1 MWYNMR
7 IMFDDDDFI
16 TGLALGTIIAS
27 GDSTPQWQWSDFLV
41 YGIATIVAAAVGG
54 GIAYLLL

>member
-1 MWYNMR
+1 MR
-7 IMFDDDDFI
+7 IMSDDDDFI

-27 GDSTPQWQWSDFLV
+27 GDSKPQWQWSDFLV
-41 YGIATIVAAAVGG
+41 YGIATIVAVAVGG